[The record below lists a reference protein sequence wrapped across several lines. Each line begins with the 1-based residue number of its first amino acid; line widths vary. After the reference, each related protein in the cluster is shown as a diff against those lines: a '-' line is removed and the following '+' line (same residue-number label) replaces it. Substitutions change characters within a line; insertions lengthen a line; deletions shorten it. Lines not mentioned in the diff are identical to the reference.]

1 MTGDRVLCDAKSSEL
16 KRFGLTAGLTNYAS
30 SYATGLLV
38 AKRLLKKL
46 NMDKLYLGVKAVD
59 GTHVDLS

>member
-30 SYATGLLV
+30 AYATGLLV
-38 AKRLLKKL
+38 ARRLLKKL

-59 GTHVDLS
+59 GSHVDLS